1 MLFVLR
7 TYRRYPAQVSV
18 PYKVGPFQ
26 SQGTVS

>member
-1 MLFVLR
+1 MPFVLR
-7 TYRRYPAQVSV
+7 SYRRYPAKVSA